1 MNFKD
6 CLKFASENPVSFIA
20 SMEGEQPRVRAFLM
34 WFADESGFYYHTG
47 TAKNVYKQL
56 KNNPN
61 VEICFYHVGGDM
73 MARNMMRVA
82 GEVEFLDDANLRAR
96 LLEERP
102 FLKALMKSSSD
113 PVLAIFR
120 IPKGEAWF
128 WSMAENMRE
137 TEIPRIKF

>member
-47 TAKNVYKQL
+47 TAKSVYKQL

-137 TEIPRIKF
+137 TEIPRINF

>member
-1 MNFKD
+1 MDFRD
-6 CLKFASENPVSFIA
+6 CLKFASDNPVSFIA
-20 SMEGEQPRVRAFLM
+20 TMDREMPRVRAFLM

-47 TAKNVYKQL
+47 TAKSVYMQL

-61 VEICFYHVGGDM
+61 VEVCFYRAGGDM

-82 GEVEFLDDANLRAR
+82 GEVEFLDDTNLCAR

-102 FLKALMKSSSD
+102 FLKALMKSPSD

-137 TEIPRIKF
+137 AEIPRIKF

>member
-137 TEIPRIKF
+137 TEIPRINF

>member
-1 MNFKD
+1 MDFGD
-6 CLKFASENPVSFIA
+6 CLKFASDNPVSFIA

-47 TAKNVYKQL
+47 TAKSVYRQL
-56 KNNPN
+56 KNNPH

-82 GEVEFLDDANLRAR
+82 GEVEFLDDAGLRAR
-96 LLEERP
+96 LLGERP
-102 FLKALMKSSSD
+102 FLKALMKSPGD

-120 IPKGEAWF
+120 VTKGEAWF

-137 TEIPRIKF
+137 TDIPRIKF